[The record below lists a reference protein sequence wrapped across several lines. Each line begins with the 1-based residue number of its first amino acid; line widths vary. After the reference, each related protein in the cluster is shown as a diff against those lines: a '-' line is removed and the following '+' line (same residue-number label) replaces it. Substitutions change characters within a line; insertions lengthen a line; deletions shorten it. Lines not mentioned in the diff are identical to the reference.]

1 MSLFFVPGIAACEPG
16 FYKGVAGDGQVY
28 GN

>member
-1 MSLFFVPGIAACEPG
+1 MSQFFVPGIAACESS
-16 FYKGVAGDGQVY
+16 FYKGVAGDSQVY